1 MKLPSCCLLALCLAA
16 LLPAANTLE
25 IYIIDT
31 EGGKGIIV
39 VPPGGETML
48 VDAGY
53 PTADDRDTNRIVS
66 AAQALGIKEFD
77 YIVATHYDADHSG
90 NIPKFITRMSG
101 KTFVDHGEIIAS
113 ANAKNRTGFY
123 ETYLKAIEGKKRM
136 IVKPGDVVP
145 LKGVKVTVVTAG
157 GQAIAKP
164 LTGVTTQPNALCGVA
179 AIDKDITDIYDNA
192 GSVGLLYEY
201 GKFRMLDLADLLQS
215 VEYKLLCPVN
225 TVGQL
230 SLFMV
235 SHHGFKVSNSPLL
248 YQSFQPKVAIMNNAA
263 RKGGEIE
270 TFDAIRS
277 NKRLEDLW
285 QMHEANAAKERNV
298 VEQFIANPATPCEA
312 KMIRVSAA
320 EDGTFTVTNTR
331 NNFSKT
337 YKP

>member
-1 MKLPSCCLLALCLAA
+1 MRTLLCCTLPLLLAS

-39 VPPGGETML
+39 APPGGETML

-77 YIVATHYDADHSG
+77 YLVATHYDADHSG
-90 NIPKFITRMSG
+90 NVPKLITRIPAR
-101 KTFVDHGEIIAS
+101 TFVDHGEIIS
-113 ANAKNRTGFY
+113 TANERNRKDFY
-123 ETYLKAIEGKKRM
+123 ETYVKAIAGKSRM
-136 IVKPGDVVP
+136 IVKPGDVLP
-145 LKGVKVTVVTAG
+145 LKGVKITVVTAG
-157 GQAIAKP
+157 GAAP
-164 LTGVTTQPNALCGVA
+164 ARPVSGVAGQPNALCGVA
-179 AIDKDITDIYDNA
+179 AIDKDVTDIYDNA

-215 VEYKLLCPVN
+215 VEYKLLCPTN
-225 TVGQL
+225 LIGQV

-235 SHHGFKVSNSPLL
+235 SHHGFKISNSPLL
-248 YQSFQPKVAIMNNAA
+248 YQSLQPRVAIMNNAA

-285 QMHEANAAKERNV
+285 QMHESNAAKEKNV
-298 VEQFIANPATPCEA
+298 PEQFIANPATPCGA
-312 KMIRVSAA
+312 KMIRVSVQS
-320 EDGTFTVTNTR
+320 DGTFTVTNTR

-337 YKP
+337 YRP